1 MPTPF
6 YAAYIN
12 GMAKAPVQEWQEGY
26 QAAAD
31 DFWDNTS
38 TVRTI
43 QSQTA
48 VGSHEFAPE
57 DVQVTS
63 ILNPKTGKDIGD
75 DWREIVHKV
84 YVEQTNYT
92 GKLYQ
97 FDGKTWIAT
106 NTNKREGSVRTSIVR
121 RCNQT
126 LKWVAGNELKQWA
139 CAFTT
144 DFNYISPNYGTEGVP
159 IIKADAMILVQ
170 QNTDTAA
177 IPYNQRFLFNGK
189 AYITVQTNPHIID
202 TYLVIY
208 VNATQIE
215 ADDDV
220 TNNIANASAIQP
232 VQSAARILP
241 SITKIL
247 QGKTQEYSVYA
258 YADGTPTAEA
268 FTITASQAPA
278 DCYELTVIDGN
289 HFTIKNLVQSPIP
302 IIVRCVGQT
311 SGTEIEENIVLGG
324 AY

>member
-6 YAAYIN
+6 YTAYMN
-12 GMAKAPVQEWQEGY
+12 GMAQAPVREWQEGY

-48 VGSHEFAPE
+48 VGSHEFVPE

-63 ILNPKTGKDIGD
+63 ILNPKTGKDLGD

-84 YVEQTNYT
+84 YTEQTNYT

-126 LKWVAGNELKQWA
+126 LQWVAGNELKQWA

-144 DFNYISPNYGTEGVP
+144 DFNYISPNYGAEGVP

-220 TNNIANASAIQP
+220 VNNIANASAIQP
-232 VQSAARILP
+232 VADGVRILP
-241 SITKIL
+241 DTFKL
-247 QGKTQEYSVYA
+247 LAGETQQYSVYN
-258 YADGTPTAEA
+258 YQDGVVSSEGFDFYPT
-268 FTITASQAPA
+268 QAPTE
-278 DCYELTVIDGN
+278 DYLFTVTSEN
-289 HFTIKNLVQSPIP
+289 SFEVANLRQSPVP
-302 IIVRCVGQT
+302 LIVRCVGKLT
-311 SGTEIEENIVLGG
+311 SSKAEINIVLGG
-324 AY
+324 EY

>member
-6 YAAYIN
+6 YTAYIN
-12 GMAKAPVQEWQEGY
+12 GMAQAPVREWQEGY

-48 VGSHEFAPE
+48 VGSHEFVPE

-63 ILNPKTGKDIGD
+63 ILNPKTGKDLGD

-84 YVEQTNYT
+84 YTEQTNYT

-126 LKWVAGNELKQWA
+126 LKWVAGDELKQWA

-170 QNTDTAA
+170 QNTDTTA

-220 TNNIANASAIQP
+220 VNNIANASAIQP
-232 VQSAARILP
+232 VADGVRILP
-241 SITKIL
+241 GTFKL
-247 QGKTQEYSVYA
+247 LAGETQQYSVYN
-258 YADGTPTAEA
+258 YQDGV
-268 FTITASQAPA
+268 ASLEGFDFYPAQAPTE
-278 DCYELTVIDGN
+278 DYLFTVTSEN
-289 HFTIKNLVQSPIP
+289 SFEVANLRQSPVP
-302 IIVRCVGQT
+302 LIVRCVGKLT
-311 SGTEIEENIVLGG
+311 SSKAEINIVLGG
-324 AY
+324 EY

>member
-6 YAAYIN
+6 YTAYMN
-12 GMAKAPVQEWQEGY
+12 GMAQAPVREWQEGY

-48 VGSHEFAPE
+48 VGSREFVPE

-63 ILNPKTGKDIGD
+63 ILNPKTGKDLGD

-84 YVEQTNYT
+84 YTEQTNYT

-144 DFNYISPNYGTEGVP
+144 DFNYISPNYGAEGVP
-159 IIKADAMILVQ
+159 IIKAD
-170 QNTDTAA
+170 
-177 IPYNQRFLFNGK
+177 
-189 AYITVQTNPHIID
+189 II
-202 TYLVIY
+202 
-208 VNATQIE
+208 
-215 ADDDV
+215 
-220 TNNIANASAIQP
+220 
-232 VQSAARILP
+232 
-241 SITKIL
+241 
-247 QGKTQEYSVYA
+247 
-258 YADGTPTAEA
+258 
-268 FTITASQAPA
+268 
-278 DCYELTVIDGN
+278 
-289 HFTIKNLVQSPIP
+289 IKRTGHLL
-302 IIVRCVGQT
+302 R
-311 SGTEIEENIVLGG
+311 
-324 AY
+324 

>member
-6 YAAYIN
+6 YTAYMN
-12 GMAKAPVQEWQEGY
+12 GMAQAPVQEWQEGY

-48 VGSHEFAPE
+48 VGSREFVPE

-63 ILNPKTGKDIGD
+63 ILNPKTGKDLGD

-84 YVEQTNYT
+84 YTEQTNYT

-106 NTNKREGSVRTSIVR
+106 NTNKREGSARTSIVR

-170 QNTDTAA
+170 QNTDTVA
-177 IPYNQRFLFNGK
+177 ISYNQRFLFNGK

-220 TNNIANASAIQP
+220 VNNIANASAIQP
-232 VQSAARILP
+232 VADGVRILP
-241 SITKIL
+241 GTFKL
-247 QGKTQEYSVYA
+247 LAGETQQYSVYN
-258 YADGTPTAEA
+258 YQDGVASSEGFDFYPT
-268 FTITASQAPA
+268 QAPTE
-278 DCYELTVIDGN
+278 DYLFTVTSEN
-289 HFTIKNLVQSPIP
+289 SFEVANLRQSPVP
-302 IIVRCVGQT
+302 LIVRCVGKLT
-311 SGTEIEENIVLGG
+311 SSKAEINIVLGG
-324 AY
+324 EY

>member
-6 YAAYIN
+6 YTAYMN
-12 GMAKAPVQEWQEGY
+12 GMAQAPVREWQEGY

-48 VGSHEFAPE
+48 VGSHEFVPE

-63 ILNPKTGKDIGD
+63 ILNPKTGKDLGD

-84 YVEQTNYT
+84 YTEQTNYT

-126 LKWVAGNELKQWA
+126 LQWVAGNELKQWA

-144 DFNYISPNYGTEGVP
+144 DFNYISPNYGAEGVP

-220 TNNIANASAIQP
+220 VNNIANASAIQP
-232 VQSAARILP
+232 VADGVRILP
-241 SITKIL
+241 DTFKL
-247 QGKTQEYSVYA
+247 LAGETQQYSVYN
-258 YADGTPTAEA
+258 YQDGVASSEGFDFYPT
-268 FTITASQAPA
+268 QAPTE
-278 DCYELTVIDGN
+278 DYLFTVTSEN
-289 HFTIKNLVQSPIP
+289 SFEVENLRQSPVP
-302 IIVRCVGQT
+302 LIVRCVGKLT
-311 SGTEIEENIVLGG
+311 NSKAEINIVLGG
-324 AY
+324 EY

>member
-6 YAAYIN
+6 YTAYMN
-12 GMAKAPVQEWQEGY
+12 GMAQAPVREWQEGY

-48 VGSHEFAPE
+48 VGSHEFVPE

-63 ILNPKTGKDIGD
+63 ILNPKTGKDLGD

-84 YVEQTNYT
+84 YTEQTNYT

-126 LKWVAGNELKQWA
+126 LKWVAGDELKQWA

-170 QNTDTAA
+170 QNTDTTA

-220 TNNIANASAIQP
+220 VNNIANASAIQP
-232 VQSAARILP
+232 VADGVRILP
-241 SITKIL
+241 GTFKL
-247 QGKTQEYSVYA
+247 LAGETQQYSVYN
-258 YADGTPTAEA
+258 YQDGV
-268 FTITASQAPA
+268 ASLEGFDFYPAQAPTE
-278 DCYELTVIDGN
+278 DYLFTVTSEN
-289 HFTIKNLVQSPIP
+289 SFEVANLRQSPVP
-302 IIVRCVGQT
+302 LIVRCVGKLT
-311 SGTEIEENIVLGG
+311 SSKAEINIVLGG
-324 AY
+324 EY

>member
-63 ILNPKTGKDIGD
+63 ILNPKTGKDLGD

-84 YVEQTNYT
+84 YAEQTNYT

-126 LKWVAGNELKQWA
+126 LKWVAGDELKQWA

-220 TNNIANASAIQP
+220 VNNIANASAIQP
-232 VQSAARILP
+232 VADGVRILP
-241 SITKIL
+241 DTFKL
-247 QGKTQEYSVYA
+247 LAGETQQYSVYN
-258 YADGTPTAEA
+258 YQDGVASSEGFDFYPT
-268 FTITASQAPA
+268 QAPTE
-278 DCYELTVIDGN
+278 DYLFTVTSEN
-289 HFTIKNLVQSPIP
+289 SFEVENLRQSPVP
-302 IIVRCVGQT
+302 LIVRCVGKLT
-311 SGTEIEENIVLGG
+311 SSKAEINIVLGG
-324 AY
+324 EY